1 MLQKFC
7 VLGNPIQHSLSPQIH
22 LAFAKAMG
30 IDLSYEKVLIDFEK
44 GSDSNHAANDAFE
57 KCVLNLIK
65 KGYNGANVTVPFKE
79 IAFQMADVLDK
90 SAQNANAANT
100 LRFHSSK
107 VRAFNTD
114 GEGFLKDIQ
123 TRLKFEI
130 EGKKVLL
137 LGAGGAAKAIVYPLY
152 KAKPKSFALA
162 NRTLEKARTL
172 AKNLPIQVV
181 DFANLKN
188 APAFDL
194 VINATTSSL
203 THAEIPLPNFNEGAL
218 FYDLFYAPKMQTLF
232 LESAQKAG
240 VKNISD
246 GLGMLIYQAAL
257 AFYIWH
263 GKMPM
268 VEAVYEMLR
277 SELDQ
282 KK

>member
-1 MLQKFC
+1 MSQKFC
-7 VLGNPIQHSLSPQIH
+7 VLGNPIGHSLSPQIH
-22 LAFAKAMG
+22 SAFAKELA
-30 IDLSYEKVLIDFEK
+30 IDLSYEKVLVDFEK
-44 GSDSNHAANDAFE
+44 NGDSTHAANDAFE
-57 KCVLNLIK
+57 KCVLNLLK
-65 KGYNGANVTVPFKE
+65 KGYSGANVTVPFKE

-100 LRFHSSK
+100 LRFHNGK

-114 GEGFLKDIQ
+114 GDGFLKDIES
-123 TRLKFEI
+123 RLKFEI
-130 EGKKVLL
+130 GGKKVLL
-137 LGAGGAAKAIVYPLY
+137 LGAGGAAKSIVYPLY
-152 KAKPKSFALA
+152 KANPQIFALA
-162 NRTLEKARTL
+162 NRTLDKARTL

-181 DFANLKN
+181 DFANLKS

-203 THAEIPLPNFNEGAL
+203 THAEIPLPNFNDGAL
-218 FYDLFYAPKMQTLF
+218 FYDLFYAPKMKTLF
-232 LESAQKAG
+232 LESAKKAG
-240 VKNISD
+240 VANVSD

-268 VEAVYEMLR
+268 VEPVYTMLR
-277 SELDQ
+277 AELDE